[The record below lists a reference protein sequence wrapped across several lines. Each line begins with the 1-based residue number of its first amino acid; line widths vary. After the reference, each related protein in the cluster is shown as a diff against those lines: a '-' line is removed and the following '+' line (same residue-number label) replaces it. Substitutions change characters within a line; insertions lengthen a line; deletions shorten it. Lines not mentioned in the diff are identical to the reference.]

1 MICNKCG
8 AELPE
13 DSKFCGVC
21 GSRLGETQ
29 PSPEPPQPLEAD
41 SGTIPLP
48 SSDAEPSSPEEQTSS
63 EEAIPIIQPVNE
75 PFPPAEEN
83 ESCHEPST
91 SESPGNSS
99 DFSSSIPVSETQD
112 ASSENKTETAAFPI
126 SEPSPPPQNFRQS
139 YTSYIPAP
147 APEATSSPKGMRPAG
162 TASFFWMQLLFAI
175 PIIGFIAA
183 IIWCS
188 CRKGNQSRRNF
199 AEAVLIWQLL
209 FLLVVIVF
217 GCFVVLFHQQ
227 LNLAGTVS
235 GWLENIQI
243 WLQQFR

>member
-41 SGTIPLP
+41 GGTIPLP
-48 SSDAEPSSPEEQTSS
+48 SSDAEPSSPEEQPSS

-175 PIIGFIAA
+175 PIIGSVSYTHLDVYKRQLQG
-183 IIWCS
+183 IIDIVEP
-188 CRKGNQSRRNF
+188 KTYDNQIR
-199 AEAVLIWQLL
+199 AVAQDLL
-209 FLLVVIVF
+209 LHSVQRGIC
-217 GCFVVLFHQQ
+217 GRP
-227 LNLAGTVS
+227 AY
-235 GWLENIQI
+235 
-243 WLQQFR
+243 